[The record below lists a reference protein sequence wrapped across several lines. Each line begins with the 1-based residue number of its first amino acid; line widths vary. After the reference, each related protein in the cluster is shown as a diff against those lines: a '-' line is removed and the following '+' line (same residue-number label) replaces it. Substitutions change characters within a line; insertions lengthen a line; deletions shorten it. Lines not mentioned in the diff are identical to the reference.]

1 MYLDIWLGLLIYFR
15 TKTCP
20 QCRKPTTEKKCIK
33 VYPHVAN
40 AESQNPSQLVE
51 AIDNLNLEIKTLKK
65 ARNEADNSNATLKS
79 ELLILQ
85 WDT

>member
-1 MYLDIWLGLLIYFR
+1 MFIDLQLNVCTYFR

-40 AESQNPSQLVE
+40 VESQNPSQLVE
-51 AIDNLNLEIKTLKK
+51 TIDNLNLEIKTLKK
-65 ARNEADNSNATLKS
+65 AQNEAEHSNATLKS
-79 ELLILQ
+79 ELLIVQ
-85 WDT
+85 